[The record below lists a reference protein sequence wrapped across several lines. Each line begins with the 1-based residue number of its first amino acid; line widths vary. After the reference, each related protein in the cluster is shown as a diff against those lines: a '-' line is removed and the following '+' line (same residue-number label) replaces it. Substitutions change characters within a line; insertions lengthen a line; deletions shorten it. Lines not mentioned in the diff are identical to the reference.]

1 MSNALRVAH
10 GVFGRVALLDMD
22 RQLVRHAHPHCHVLL
37 KVEGADTQFAVRE
50 AIAPLTDTNA
60 VLINA
65 WEPHAY
71 AHDPRRA
78 RTIILALYIEPSWL
92 KSFRPNWA
100 ASGGPG
106 FFDGATGE
114 LSPGICKLRDDL
126 AAAMVNAPDAAAEH
140 EILLADLM
148 IAVIERFTPWRTIS
162 PSSRALVQHTL
173 VDPRIRRS
181 IELMQSAPGEIRE
194 MDALARQSG
203 LSRAQFF
210 RRFESSIR
218 VPPRVFLN
226 MLRMEL
232 AVAAVVEGK
241 ECFAA
246 ISERLGFSAPAHFTR
261 FFRDH
266 AGSCPSEFR
275 SVALGRHAS
284 VRQGAT
290 DRAILRRF
298 GKPRDC
304 QTSPTKPDGVKPS
317 WKRARAPEED
327 GRW

>member
-37 KVEGADTQFAVRE
+37 KVEGADTQFAVRD
-50 AIAPLTDTNA
+50 ALTPLTGTNA

-92 KSFRPNWA
+92 KTFRPNWA
-100 ASGGPG
+100 ASGAPG
-106 FFDGATGE
+106 FFDRATGE
-114 LSPGICKLRDDL
+114 LSASICKLRDHL
-126 AAAMVNAPDAAAEH
+126 AAAMVNAPEATAEH
-140 EILLADLM
+140 EALLADLM
-148 IAVIERFTPWRTIS
+148 IALIERFTPWRTIS
-162 PSSRALVQHTL
+162 PSLRALARYNV

-181 IELMQSAPGEIRE
+181 VELMRSAPAEIHD
-194 MDALARQSG
+194 MDALARESG

-232 AVAAVVEGK
+232 AVAAVVEGT

-246 ISERLGFSAPAHFTR
+246 MSDRLGFTAPAHFTR

-275 SVALGRHAS
+275 RVALRRHAPAEQGRH
-284 VRQGAT
+284 
-290 DRAILRRF
+290 
-298 GKPRDC
+298 
-304 QTSPTKPDGVKPS
+304 
-317 WKRARAPEED
+317 
-327 GRW
+327 

>member
-37 KVEGADTQFAVRE
+37 KVEGADTQFAVRDST
-50 AIAPLTDTNA
+50 APLTGSNA

-71 AHDPRRA
+71 THDPRRP

-92 KSFRPNWA
+92 KTFRPNWA
-100 ASGGPG
+100 ASGAPG
-106 FFDGATGE
+106 FFDRATGE
-114 LSPGICKLRDDL
+114 LSPHICKLRDDL
-126 AAAMVNAPDAAAEH
+126 AAAMVNAPQAVAEH
-140 EILLADLM
+140 EALLADLM
-148 IAVIERFTPWRTIS
+148 IAVIERFTPWRTVS
-162 PSSRALVQHTL
+162 TSLRALAQHSI

-181 IELMQSAPGEIRE
+181 IELMRSTPGDIRNME
-194 MDALARQSG
+194 ALARESG

-232 AVAAVVEGK
+232 AVSAVVDGTES
-241 ECFAA
+241 FAA
-246 ISERLGFSAPAHFTR
+246 IGDRLGFSAPAHFTR

-275 SVALGRHAS
+275 SVALGRHAPMG
-284 VRQGAT
+284 Q
-290 DRAILRRF
+290 
-298 GKPRDC
+298 
-304 QTSPTKPDGVKPS
+304 
-317 WKRARAPEED
+317 ARH
-327 GRW
+327 

>member
-1 MSNALRVAH
+1 VLARGVSGGFRMSNALRVAH

-37 KVEGADTQFAVRE
+37 KVEGADTQFAVRD
-50 AIAPLTDTNA
+50 AIAPLTDANA

-71 AHDPRRA
+71 AHDPRRP
-78 RTIILALYIEPSWL
+78 RTIILALYIEPGWL
-92 KSFRPNWA
+92 KTFRPNWA
-100 ASGGPG
+100 ASGAPG
-106 FFDGATGE
+106 FFDRATGE
-114 LSPGICKLRDDL
+114 LSPRISRLRDDL
-126 AAAMVNAPDAAAEH
+126 AAAMVNAPEAAAEH
-140 EILLADLM
+140 EALLADLM

-162 PSSRALVQHTL
+162 TSLRTL
-173 VDPRIRRS
+173 ARHSIVDPRIRRS
-181 IELMQSAPGEIRE
+181 IELMRSAPAEIRD
-194 MDALARQSG
+194 MDTLARESG

-232 AVAAVVEGK
+232 AVAAVMDGT

-246 ISERLGFSAPAHFTR
+246 ISDRLGFSAPAHFTR

-275 SVALGRHAS
+275 SVALGRRTPAG
-284 VRQGAT
+284 QG
-290 DRAILRRF
+290 
-298 GKPRDC
+298 C
-304 QTSPTKPDGVKPS
+304 H
-317 WKRARAPEED
+317 
-327 GRW
+327 

>member
-37 KVEGADTQFAVRE
+37 KVEGADTQFAVRD
-50 AIAPLTDTNA
+50 AIAPLTDANA
-60 VLINA
+60 VLINT

-71 AHDPRRA
+71 AHDPRRP

-92 KSFRPNWA
+92 KTFRPNWA
-100 ASGGPG
+100 ASGAPG
-106 FFDGATGE
+106 FFDNATGE
-114 LSPGICKLRDDL
+114 LSLRICALRDNL
-126 AAAMVNAPDAAAEH
+126 AAAMVNTPEAVNQH
-140 EILLADLM
+140 EALLADLM

-162 PSSRALVQHTL
+162 TSLRTL
-173 VDPRIRRS
+173 AQQSVVDPRIRRS
-181 IELMQSAPGEIRE
+181 IHLMRSAPGQIGD
-194 MDALARQSG
+194 MDALARESG

-232 AVAAVVEGK
+232 AVAAVVEGTK
-241 ECFAA
+241 SFAA
-246 ISERLGFSAPAHFTR
+246 ISDHLGFSAPAHFTR

-275 SVALGRHAS
+275 SVALGRPAS
-284 VRQGAT
+284 LGQG
-290 DRAILRRF
+290 
-298 GKPRDC
+298 C
-304 QTSPTKPDGVKPS
+304 H
-317 WKRARAPEED
+317 
-327 GRW
+327 